1 MSVSFTVALE
11 TDKRWSSI
19 VVSDCTISTYR
30 CSTLPWSTSAGG
42 RGGSVA
48 AAGQLAHQRC
58 FVDAI
63 VDAMPFHARRNCKGI
78 RGRVRRVR
86 VLPGTYSSSV
96 TETVV

>member
-48 AAGQLAHQRC
+48 AAGQLAHQAVLRGRDSC
-58 FVDAI
+58 RDKGAI
-63 VDAMPFHARRNCKGI
+63 ISRESEENLQ
-78 RGRVRRVR
+78 RVRRVR
-86 VLPGTYSSSV
+86 VLV
-96 TETVV
+96 Q

>member
-30 CSTLPWSTSAGG
+30 CSTLRWSTSAGG

-48 AAGQLAHQRC
+48 AAGQLAH
-58 FVDAI
+58 
-63 VDAMPFHARRNCKGI
+63 HSG
-78 RGRVRRVR
+78 RG
-86 VLPGTYSSSV
+86 S
-96 TETVV
+96 

>member
-63 VDAMPFHARRNCKGI
+63 VVAIKAQYQGNPWK
-78 RGRVRRVR
+78 
-86 VLPGTYSSSV
+86 S
-96 TETVV
+96 TETCSSATVQE

>member
-48 AAGQLAHQRC
+48 AAGQLAHQ
-58 FVDAI
+58 VL
-63 VDAMPFHARRNCKGI
+63 
-78 RGRVRRVR
+78 RGRDSCRDKGAISRE
-86 VLPGTYSSSV
+86 S
-96 TETVV
+96 EEE

>member
-48 AAGQLAHQRC
+48 AAGQLAHQC

-63 VDAMPFHARRNCKGI
+63 VVAIKAQYQGNP

-86 VLPGTYSSSV
+86 VLV
-96 TETVV
+96 Q